1 MFQALLCHSLH
12 HSCTPPFSVLGTV
25 GRDKG
30 RKALRYV
37 MFYFSFLLPCLSYS
51 LSLSSLFSL
60 PLSHLFPPFF
70 VSHFLSIFPPSLPPL
85 SPPLSPSLPLSPPL
99 FLKVIVQRESL
110 KLPFSLPVPPSSSSE
125 EDEDEEGSQLLT
137 CQHCMITVHKCKWAW
152 HTVTVVTLFCSVL
165 RGTDGGRLPVR
176 VDVLQMRE
184 RGLGCCKE

>member
-30 RKALRYV
+30 RKVLKYV

-51 LSLSSLFSL
+51 LSLSLA
-60 PLSHLFPPFF
+60 LFPSLSLISFLPFL
-70 VSHFLSIFPPSLPPL
+70 FLIFYL
-85 SPPLSPSLPLSPPL
+85 SFPPLSPSLPLSPPFPPSL
-99 FLKVIVQRESL
+99 SLKVIVQRESL

>member
-30 RKALRYV
+30 RKVLKYV

-51 LSLSSLFSL
+51 LSLSSPFSL

-70 VSHFLSIFPPSLPPL
+70 VSHFLSIFPPSLPL
-85 SPPLSPSLPLSPPL
+85 SPPLSPFPPPLS
-99 FLKVIVQRESL
+99 LKVIVQRESL